1 MTTNAPATRPRIWIY
16 MRTYYTTDT
25 LIRLRK
31 TNAPKSDIIHIVH
44 NANYASGFLYHPST
58 EKILLQLTPENR
70 DASLW
75 SLFSDRQT
83 VEDQADFFQKI
94 IFDQLRILLQ
104 LTAIVPI
111 YDYMRPA
118 RRETHFIYYAEVEHD
133 DMKLRPKRGC
143 TVRWFT
149 QKEIMKLSLPPQVR
163 HDIMIGTRVIRS
175 IVDKRMAT
183 QAGTSLNKS

>member
-1 MTTNAPATRPRIWIY
+1 
-16 MRTYYTTDT
+16 
-25 LIRLRK
+25 
-31 TNAPKSDIIHIVH
+31 VH
-44 NANYASGFLYHPST
+44 NSNYASGFLYHPST

-70 DASLW
+70 NASLW

-83 VEDQADFFQKI
+83 DEDRSDFFQKI

-118 RRETHFIYYAEVEHD
+118 QRETYFIYYAEVKSV

-143 TVRWFT
+143 TVRWFSL
-149 QKEIMKLSLPPQVR
+149 KEITKLALPPQVR

-175 IVDKRMAT
+175 IVDKREAA
-183 QAGTSLNKS
+183 QADTSLNKS

>member
-1 MTTNAPATRPRIWIY
+1 M
-16 MRTYYTTDT
+16 
-25 LIRLRK
+25 
-31 TNAPKSDIIHIVH
+31 H
-44 NANYASGFLYHPST
+44 NSNYASGFLYHPST

-118 RRETHFIYYAEVEHD
+118 RRETHFIYYAEVERD

-175 IVDKRMAT
+175 IVDKREAT